1 MKLLGHTTPTMTMLY
16 VDITQTDLQREFQLA
31 RSHPRHLVPPPRVPV
46 PVTAPH
52 ANLAGLLASL
62 RASQHVLEMW
72 RRGTSDDA
80 TRRLLTRLENRL
92 MKMIAQ
98 IRRAS

>member
-1 MKLLGHTTPTMTMLY
+1 MP
-16 VDITQTDLQREFQLA
+16 A
-31 RSHPRHLVPPPRVPV
+31 

-52 ANLAGLLASL
+52 ADWASLLASL
-62 RASQHVLEMW
+62 RASQHVLEMC

-80 TRRLLTRLENRL
+80 MRRLFIRLENRL

-98 IRRAS
+98 IRHRKLTTK